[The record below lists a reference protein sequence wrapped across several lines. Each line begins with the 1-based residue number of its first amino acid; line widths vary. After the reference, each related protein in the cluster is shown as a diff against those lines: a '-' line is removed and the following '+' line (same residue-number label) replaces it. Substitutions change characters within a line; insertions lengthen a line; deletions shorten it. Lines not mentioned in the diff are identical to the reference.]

1 MQNRRQLRNS
11 AQEGKSFQKQNLQGR
26 TFRGQNLA
34 SADFSE
40 SDLRGADFTNAILTN
55 ANFANA
61 RVGLQMHTV
70 VLFTVL
76 LLVTSVA
83 LGMIAGLSAGTI
95 GLQFHSVSLAKSAK
109 AIAIAVHCGFL
120 FVALRRG
127 LTASFSIFA
136 AAFALAVGAAVVYSG
151 AIPTAAAIAIAIV
164 LDFLVASLTMVAVG
178 MAIVTWI
185 VINAKWGV
193 IVAIA
198 FAGTFLASIGFAPTS
213 ISATAIV
220 VTVLLLSGY
229 VSWQTLRN
237 REYVRTIAGV
247 LFARWGTSFRSSDLT
262 GANFSNTVLKNTD
275 FRQAVLTSTR
285 WEDLQFDFLANE

>member
-1 MQNRRQLRNS
+1 MQNRRQLRKS
-11 AQEGKSFQKQNLQGR
+11 AQGGKSFKQQDLQGR

-34 SADFSE
+34 GADFSE
-40 SDLRGADFTNAILTN
+40 ADIRGTDFTNAILTN

-61 RVGLQMHTV
+61 TTGLQMHMT

-76 LLVTSVA
+76 LLVTAVA
-83 LGMIAGLSAGTI
+83 LGAIAGLSAGAI
-95 GLQFHSVSLAKSAK
+95 GLQFHSVALAKSAK

-120 FVALRRG
+120 YVALRRG

-136 AAFALAVGAAVVYSG
+136 GAFGLAVGAAVIYSG

-185 VINAKWGV
+185 VVNAKWGV
-193 IVAIA
+193 GVAIA
-198 FAGTFLASIGFAPTS
+198 FAATFLASIGFAPTS

-220 VTVLLLSGY
+220 VTVLVLSGY

-247 LFARWGTSFRSSDLT
+247 LFARWGTSFRSCDLT

-275 FRQAVLTSTR
+275 FRKAILTSAR
-285 WEDLQFDFLANE
+285 WEDLQFDFLVNE